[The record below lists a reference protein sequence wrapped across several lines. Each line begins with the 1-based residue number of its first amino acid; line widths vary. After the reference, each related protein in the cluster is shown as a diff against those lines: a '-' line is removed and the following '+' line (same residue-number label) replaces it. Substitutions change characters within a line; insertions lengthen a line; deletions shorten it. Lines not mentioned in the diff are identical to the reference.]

1 MNLQRVERLYKTEV
15 EIVTQNQDNIY
26 SSQIRVNKK
35 KTVRVDSVQ
44 TLYTVIRLR
53 INFSDPELFY

>member
-35 KTVRVDSVQ
+35 KTVRVDIVQ